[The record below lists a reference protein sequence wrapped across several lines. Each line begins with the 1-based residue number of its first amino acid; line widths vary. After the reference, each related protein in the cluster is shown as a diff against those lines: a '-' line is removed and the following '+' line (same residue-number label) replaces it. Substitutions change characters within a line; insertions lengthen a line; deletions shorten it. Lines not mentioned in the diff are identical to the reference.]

1 MKNSKMKRVLL
12 VMLLQIVGVS
22 IIKAQQSSEGAS
34 ENKSEYA
41 VEIDPATF
49 FFNGYGVHL
58 RFKPKKSNH
67 LLLGLGAYAM
77 DMPDFLVN
85 MNSQNKDKGWQVR
98 INQGMGLFGEYYFQQ
113 VNQKWFIGTQLGL
126 QEYKIENEFEEGATA
141 TYTNLLM
148 MGYGGYSW
156 QPFDAGLYVKPWMG
170 VGYSPMISGNNEV
183 GTQKYGVAPFTS
195 FMTLHVGYKF

>member
-22 IIKAQQSSEGAS
+22 IIMAQQSSEGAS

-126 QEYKIENEFEEGATA
+126 QEYKIENEFVEGATT

-156 QPFDAGLYVKPWMG
+156 QLFAAGLYVKPWMG

-183 GTQKYGVAPFTS
+183 GTQKYDVAPFTS
-195 FMTLHVGYKF
+195 FMTLHMGYKF

>member
-1 MKNSKMKRVLL
+1 MKNSKMKHVLL

-22 IIKAQQSSEGAS
+22 IIMAQQSSDGAT

-77 DMPDFLVN
+77 DMPGFLVN

-126 QEYKIENEFEEGATA
+126 QEYKIENEFEEGATT
-141 TYTNLLM
+141 TYTNLLV

-183 GTQKYGVAPFTS
+183 GTQKYDVAPFTS